1 MPNKIK
7 SARDKIKEK
16 KDQLRASLFEV
27 AQKRREL
34 PYKRAAQPFYDAATE
49 AENKGFNAKS
59 SYLDIQQEGD
69 ERFLLPTENPLSYKD
84 AEDGLG
90 VTVTATPVR
99 KRGTVE
105 KTSVTSSLS
114 SFNKTST
121 DAGEY
126 IENRIN
132 TPHGDIIDTD
142 YEVYGGGSSYGT
154 SYPSFGNLPNK
165 SFNYGSG
172 YSPRDKSLFR
182 LFTEAYINKQ

>member
-1 MPNKIK
+1 MSNKIK

-34 PYKRAAQPFYDAATE
+34 PYKKAAQPFYDAAIE
-49 AENKGFNAKS
+49 AGNKRSNVKS

-69 ERFLLPTENPLSYKD
+69 EKFLLPKKNPLSYIHR
-84 AEDGLG
+84 EGGLG

-99 KRGTVE
+99 KRGTVS
-105 KTSVTSSLS
+105 KLSVSDSLS
-114 SFNKTST
+114 SFSET
-121 DAGEY
+121 DTDTGSY
-126 IENRIN
+126 MRGVVN
-132 TPHGDIIDTD
+132 TPYGDIVDTD
-142 YEVYGGGSSYGT
+142 IEIYGGAKSYGT
-154 SYPSFGNLPNK
+154 SYPSFDNLPSK